1 MGVLRIQHVDR
12 DNQSLET
19 ELGRLE
25 VQKQDLDDEVSD
37 LVNVGKEIP
46 QAGFFVVL
54 IDSCRS
60 GKVSPSRP
68 REIRAHHRGRAASD
82 HQRHGEEAGAGISRV
97 GDA

>member
-1 MGVLRIQHVDR
+1 MGVLRIQLVDR

-46 QAGFFVVL
+46 QAGFL
-54 IDSCRS
+54 R
-60 GKVSPSRP
+60 RP
-68 REIRAHHRGRAASD
+68 H
-82 HQRHGEEAGAGISRV
+82 
-97 GDA
+97 

>member
-1 MGVLRIQHVDR
+1 MYASMKQAYQFSWTTTTTPRTFSSRRSRTVSVGVLRIQHVDR

-46 QAGFFVVL
+46 QAGFL
-54 IDSCRS
+54 R
-60 GKVSPSRP
+60 RP
-68 REIRAHHRGRAASD
+68 H
-82 HQRHGEEAGAGISRV
+82 
-97 GDA
+97 